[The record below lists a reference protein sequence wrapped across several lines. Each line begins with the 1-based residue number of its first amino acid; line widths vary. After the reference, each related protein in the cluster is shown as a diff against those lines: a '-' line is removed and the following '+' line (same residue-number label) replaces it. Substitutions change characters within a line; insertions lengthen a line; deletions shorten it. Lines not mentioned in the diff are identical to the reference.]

1 MTIFPPDS
9 SSSSGGEDNW
19 VNMVET
25 VIELPFFET
34 VRLDGERLGLLICK
48 LDPRDAEDMVG
59 HAIEELATRLSHCET
74 ASGLRDLPKLRN
86 AVESVGILSDQLGM
100 TALRR
105 SAVHVLSCIDAGD
118 VTASAATLARMIR
131 VGDISLNTVWDIEG
145 LSI

>member
-1 MTIFPPDS
+1 M
-9 SSSSGGEDNW
+9 
-19 VNMVET
+19 
-25 VIELPFFET
+25 
-34 VRLDGERLGLLICK
+34 
-48 LDPRDAEDMVG
+48 
-59 HAIEELATRLSHCET
+59 
-74 ASGLRDLPKLRN
+74 PKLRN

-105 SAVHVLSCIDAGD
+105 SAVNVQSCIDAGD